1 MIYWILSAFLGFIIW
16 VNVPPDDQA
25 GLQLQESI
33 LNQRAVQ
40 TISYINEIN
49 DWRYKNP
56 SQQDG
61 TIPDSA
67 LGWSSVPDLH
77 NVLQA
82 GRVYVWQP
90 DTPGLMSALLAQT
103 RQSALVGR
111 VAARR
116 LTDSAGNDMQ
126 VAVPAS
132 IADGSLVYLN

>member
-40 TISYINEIN
+40 TVSYINEIN

-61 TIPDSA
+61 TIPDSS
-67 LGWSSVPDLH
+67 LGWSTVPDLH

>member
-1 MIYWILSAFLGFIIW
+1 MVYWILSAFLGFIIW

-25 GLQLQESI
+25 GLQLQENI

-40 TISYINEIN
+40 TVSYINEIN

-61 TIPDSA
+61 TIPDSS
-67 LGWSSVPDLH
+67 LGWSSLPDLH

-103 RQSALVGR
+103 RQSALIGR

-126 VAVPAS
+126 VTVPAS

>member
-1 MIYWILSAFLGFIIW
+1 MVYWILSAFLGFIIW

-25 GLQLQESI
+25 GLQQQENI

-40 TISYINEIN
+40 TVSYINEIN

-61 TIPDSA
+61 TIPDSS
-67 LGWSSVPDLH
+67 LGWSSLPDLH

-103 RQSALVGR
+103 RQSALIGR

-126 VAVPAS
+126 VTVPAS

>member
-40 TISYINEIN
+40 TVSYINEIN

-61 TIPDSA
+61 TIPDSS

>member
-1 MIYWILSAFLGFIIW
+1 MIYWILSAFLGFIMW

-25 GLQLQESI
+25 GLQLQENL

-40 TISYINEIN
+40 TVSYINEIN

-61 TIPDSA
+61 TIPDSS
-67 LGWSSVPDLH
+67 LGWSSVPGLH

-90 DTPGLMSALLAQT
+90 DTPGLMSALMAQT
-103 RQSALVGR
+103 RQSALIAR
-111 VAARR
+111 VAGRR
-116 LTDSAGNDMQ
+116 LTDSTGNDMQ
-126 VAVPAS
+126 VTVPAS

>member
-40 TISYINEIN
+40 TVSYINEIN
-49 DWRYKNP
+49 DWRYKHP

-61 TIPDSA
+61 TIPDSS

-132 IADGSLVYLN
+132 IADGSL

>member
-1 MIYWILSAFLGFIIW
+1 MVYWILSAFLGFIIW

-25 GLQLQESI
+25 GLQLQENI

-40 TISYINEIN
+40 TVSYINEIN
-49 DWRYKNP
+49 DWRYRNP

-61 TIPDSA
+61 TIPASS
-67 LGWSSVPDLH
+67 LGWSSLPDLH
-77 NVLQA
+77 NVLKA

-103 RQSALVGR
+103 RQSALIGR
-111 VAARR
+111 VVARR

-126 VAVPAS
+126 VTVPAS

>member
-1 MIYWILSAFLGFIIW
+1 MIYWILSAFLGFMLW
-16 VNVPPDDQA
+16 VTVPPDDQA
-25 GLQLQESI
+25 GQKLQENI
-33 LNQRAVQ
+33 LNQRAAQ
-40 TISYINEIN
+40 TVSYINEIN

-61 TIPDSA
+61 AIPDSS
-67 LGWSSVPDLH
+67 LGWSSVPNLH

-103 RQSALVGR
+103 RQSALIGR

-126 VAVPAS
+126 VTVPAS

>member
-1 MIYWILSAFLGFIIW
+1 MIYWILSAFLGFMLWI
-16 VNVPPDDQA
+16 NVPPHDQA
-25 GLQLQESI
+25 GLQLQEST
-33 LNQRAVQ
+33 LNQRATQ
-40 TISYINEIN
+40 TVSYINEIN
-49 DWRYKNP
+49 DWRYLNP
-56 SQQDG
+56 SQRDG

-67 LGWSSVPDLH
+67 LGWSSIPDLH

-103 RQSALVGR
+103 RQTALVGR
-111 VAARR
+111 VVARR

-126 VAVPAS
+126 VAVPAD

>member
-1 MIYWILSAFLGFIIW
+1 MIYWILSAFLGFIVW

-25 GLQLQESI
+25 GLQLQETT
-33 LNQRAVQ
+33 LNQRAAQIV
-40 TISYINEIN
+40 SYINEIN
-49 DWRYKNP
+49 DWRYQNP

-61 TIPDSA
+61 TIPDSSI
-67 LGWSSVPDLH
+67 GWSSVPDLH

>member
-16 VNVPPDDQA
+16 VNVPPNDQA
-25 GLQLQESI
+25 GLKLQESI

-40 TISYINEIN
+40 TVSYINEIN

-61 TIPDSA
+61 TIPDSS
-67 LGWSSVPDLH
+67 LGWSSVPYLH

-103 RQSALVGR
+103 RQSALIGR

-126 VAVPAS
+126 VSVPAS